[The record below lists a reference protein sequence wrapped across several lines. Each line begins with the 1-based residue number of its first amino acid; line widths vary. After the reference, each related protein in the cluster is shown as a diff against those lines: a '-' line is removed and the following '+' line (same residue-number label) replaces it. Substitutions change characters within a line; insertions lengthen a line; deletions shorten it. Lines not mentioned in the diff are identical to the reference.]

1 MGPLTGIRVI
11 EIAGIGPGPFCA
23 MMLADMGA
31 DVVRVDRASAVRG
44 GDPDHPPRDLL
55 NRGRRSAGIDL
66 KSPEGVEI
74 VLSLVEGADGL
85 LEGFRPGVA
94 ERLGIG
100 PEACL
105 ARNRRLVY
113 GRMTGWGQDG
123 PYASAAG
130 HDLNYI
136 ALAGALHGIGRR
148 GEAPV
153 PPLNLVGDFG
163 GGGMYLAFG
172 MVCAL
177 LEARDSGQG
186 QVVDAAMVDGAA
198 SLMTAFYG
206 MAGSGFWSDE
216 RGTNM
221 LDTGAHFYNVYETA
235 DGRYISLGPIEP
247 QFYAELRERLGL
259 RGPALTSLAACA
271 ASIYA
276 FIDGRQL
283 LLGGEADLALTG
295 GTESNVSA
303 LGISGLANMQALSR
317 RNDDPEAAS
326 RPFDKDR
333 DGFVF
338 GEGAVVCVTESL
350 ACARER
356 GARIYAEVLGGGRT
370 ADAYHITAPDPDGD
384 GAARAMSTALRN
396 SGLNPEEIGYICA
409 HGTSTP
415 LNDAIETRAIRTV
428 FGDHA
433 DHLAVSSVKS
443 MTGHLMGAAG
453 ALSGA
458 ATALALYH
466 GVLPPTINHETP
478 DPDCDL
484 DYVPNEARDCGLNVA
499 LVNGF
504 GFGGQNGVVAL
515 SRIEN

>member
-1 MGPLTGIRVI
+1 VRARIRVTERPPEERI
-11 EIAGIGPGPFCA
+11 VITGIGPVTPIGVGVNAFWNS
-23 MMLADMGA
+23 LTQGRSGA
-31 DVVRVDRASAVRG
+31 RRV
-44 GDPDHPPRDLL
+44 
-55 NRGRRSAGIDL
+55 
-66 KSPEGVEI
+66 PE
-74 VLSLVEGADGL
+74 LVEAGLKVQIAADIPDFDPSDYMETKSARRMARFAQLAVAASRLAVEDAGL
-85 LEGFRPGVA
+85 DLSMHDPERVA
-94 ERLGIG
+94 AVI
-100 PEACL
+100 
-105 ARNRRLVY
+105 N
-113 GRMTGWGQDG
+113 T
-123 PYASAAG
+123 
-130 HDLNYI
+130 
-136 ALAGALHGIGRR
+136 
-148 GEAPV
+148 
-153 PPLNLVGDFG
+153 G
-163 GGGMYLAFG
+163 GGGVTTISQQTEVLNSKG
-172 MVCAL
+172 PGRV
-177 LEARDSGQG
+177 S
-186 QVVDAAMVDGAA
+186 AMFVP
-198 SLMTAFYG
+198 M
-206 MAGSGFWSDE
+206 MAG
-216 RGTNM
+216 NM
-221 LDTGAHFYNVYETA
+221 ASCQVS
-235 DGRYISLGPIEP
+235 I
-247 QFYAELRERLGL
+247 QLGL

-276 FIDGRQL
+276 FIDSRQL
-283 LLGGEADLALTG
+283 VLGGEADLALTG

-303 LGISGLANMQALSR
+303 LGIAGLANMQALSR

-326 RPFDKDR
+326 RPFDKAR

-384 GAARAMSTALRN
+384 GAARAMSAALRN

-428 FGDHA
+428 FRDHA
-433 DHLAVSSVKS
+433 DQLAVSSVKS

-515 SRIEN
+515 SRVDN

>member
-1 MGPLTGIRVI
+1 MSAPSRATERPPEERIVI
-11 EIAGIGPGPFCA
+11 TGIGPVTPIGVGVDAFWTSLTQGRSGARRVPDLVDAGLKVQIAADIPDFDPSDYMETKSA
-23 MMLADMGA
+23 RRMARFAQLAVAASRLAVEDSGLDLTA
-31 DVVRVDRASAVRG
+31 HDPERVAAVI
-44 GDPDHPPRDLL
+44 
-55 NRGRRSAGIDL
+55 N
-66 KSPEGVEI
+66 
-74 VLSLVEGADGL
+74 
-85 LEGFRPGVA
+85 
-94 ERLGIG
+94 
-100 PEACL
+100 
-105 ARNRRLVY
+105 
-113 GRMTGWGQDG
+113 T
-123 PYASAAG
+123 
-130 HDLNYI
+130 
-136 ALAGALHGIGRR
+136 
-148 GEAPV
+148 
-153 PPLNLVGDFG
+153 G
-163 GGGMYLAFG
+163 GGGVTTISQQTEVLNSKG
-172 MVCAL
+172 PGRV
-177 LEARDSGQG
+177 S
-186 QVVDAAMVDGAA
+186 AMFVP
-198 SLMTAFYG
+198 M
-206 MAGSGFWSDE
+206 MAG
-216 RGTNM
+216 NM
-221 LDTGAHFYNVYETA
+221 ASCQVS
-235 DGRYISLGPIEP
+235 I
-247 QFYAELRERLGL
+247 QLGL

-396 SGLNPEEIGYICA
+396 SGLNPDEIGYICA

-466 GVLPPTINHETP
+466 GVLPPTINQETP

>member
-1 MGPLTGIRVI
+1 MSAPARATERPPEERIVI
-11 EIAGIGPGPFCA
+11 TGIGPVTPIGVGVDAFWTSLTQGRSGARRVPDLVDAGLKVQIAADIPDFEPSEYMDPKSA
-23 MMLADMGA
+23 RRMARFAQLAVAASRLAVEDAGL
-31 DVVRVDRASAVRG
+31 DLTEHDPERVAAVI
-44 GDPDHPPRDLL
+44 
-55 NRGRRSAGIDL
+55 N
-66 KSPEGVEI
+66 
-74 VLSLVEGADGL
+74 
-85 LEGFRPGVA
+85 
-94 ERLGIG
+94 
-100 PEACL
+100 
-105 ARNRRLVY
+105 
-113 GRMTGWGQDG
+113 T
-123 PYASAAG
+123 
-130 HDLNYI
+130 
-136 ALAGALHGIGRR
+136 
-148 GEAPV
+148 
-153 PPLNLVGDFG
+153 G
-163 GGGMYLAFG
+163 GGGVTTISQQTEVLNSKG
-172 MVCAL
+172 PGRV
-177 LEARDSGQG
+177 S
-186 QVVDAAMVDGAA
+186 AMFVP
-198 SLMTAFYG
+198 M
-206 MAGSGFWSDE
+206 MAG
-216 RGTNM
+216 NM
-221 LDTGAHFYNVYETA
+221 ASCQVS
-235 DGRYISLGPIEP
+235 I
-247 QFYAELRERLGL
+247 QLGL

-350 ACARER
+350 ACARDR

-384 GAARAMSTALRN
+384 GAARAMSAALRN

>member
-1 MGPLTGIRVI
+1 MSAPTRATERPPEERIVI
-11 EIAGIGPGPFCA
+11 TGIGPVTPIGVGVDAFWTSLTQGRSGARRVPDLVDAGLKVQIAADIPDFDPSEYMEPKSA
-23 MMLADMGA
+23 RRMARFAQLAVAASRLAVEDAGL
-31 DVVRVDRASAVRG
+31 DLTEHDPERVAAVI
-44 GDPDHPPRDLL
+44 
-55 NRGRRSAGIDL
+55 N
-66 KSPEGVEI
+66 
-74 VLSLVEGADGL
+74 
-85 LEGFRPGVA
+85 
-94 ERLGIG
+94 
-100 PEACL
+100 
-105 ARNRRLVY
+105 
-113 GRMTGWGQDG
+113 T
-123 PYASAAG
+123 
-130 HDLNYI
+130 
-136 ALAGALHGIGRR
+136 
-148 GEAPV
+148 
-153 PPLNLVGDFG
+153 G
-163 GGGMYLAFG
+163 GGGVTTISQQTEVLNSKG
-172 MVCAL
+172 PGRV
-177 LEARDSGQG
+177 S
-186 QVVDAAMVDGAA
+186 AMFVP
-198 SLMTAFYG
+198 M
-206 MAGSGFWSDE
+206 MAG
-216 RGTNM
+216 NM
-221 LDTGAHFYNVYETA
+221 ASCQVS
-235 DGRYISLGPIEP
+235 I
-247 QFYAELRERLGL
+247 QLGL

-326 RPFDKDR
+326 RPFDRDR

-356 GARIYAEVLGGGRT
+356 GARVYAEVLGGGRT

-384 GAARAMSTALRN
+384 GAARAMSAALRN

>member
-1 MGPLTGIRVI
+1 MSAPTRATERPPEERIVI
-11 EIAGIGPGPFCA
+11 TGIGPVTPIGVGVDAFWTSLTQGRSGARRVPDLVDAGLKVQIAADIPDFDPSEYMEPKSA
-23 MMLADMGA
+23 RRMARFAQLAVAASRLAVEDAGL
-31 DVVRVDRASAVRG
+31 DLTEHDPERVAAVI
-44 GDPDHPPRDLL
+44 
-55 NRGRRSAGIDL
+55 N
-66 KSPEGVEI
+66 
-74 VLSLVEGADGL
+74 
-85 LEGFRPGVA
+85 
-94 ERLGIG
+94 
-100 PEACL
+100 
-105 ARNRRLVY
+105 
-113 GRMTGWGQDG
+113 T
-123 PYASAAG
+123 
-130 HDLNYI
+130 
-136 ALAGALHGIGRR
+136 
-148 GEAPV
+148 
-153 PPLNLVGDFG
+153 G
-163 GGGMYLAFG
+163 GGGVTTISQQTEVLNSKG
-172 MVCAL
+172 PGRV
-177 LEARDSGQG
+177 S
-186 QVVDAAMVDGAA
+186 AMFVP
-198 SLMTAFYG
+198 M
-206 MAGSGFWSDE
+206 MAG
-216 RGTNM
+216 NM
-221 LDTGAHFYNVYETA
+221 ASCQVS
-235 DGRYISLGPIEP
+235 I
-247 QFYAELRERLGL
+247 QLGL

-326 RPFDKDR
+326 RPFDRDR

-370 ADAYHITAPDPDGD
+370 ADAYHITAPDPEGD
-384 GAARAMSTALRN
+384 GAARAMSAALRN

>member
-1 MGPLTGIRVI
+1 MSARTRVTERPPEERI
-11 EIAGIGPGPFCA
+11 VITGIGPVTPIGVGVNAFWTSLTQGRSGARRVPDLVDAGLKVQIAADIPDFDPSDYMETKSA
-23 MMLADMGA
+23 RRMARFAQLAVAASRLAVEDAGLDLTA
-31 DVVRVDRASAVRG
+31 HDPERVAAVI
-44 GDPDHPPRDLL
+44 
-55 NRGRRSAGIDL
+55 N
-66 KSPEGVEI
+66 
-74 VLSLVEGADGL
+74 
-85 LEGFRPGVA
+85 
-94 ERLGIG
+94 
-100 PEACL
+100 
-105 ARNRRLVY
+105 
-113 GRMTGWGQDG
+113 T
-123 PYASAAG
+123 
-130 HDLNYI
+130 
-136 ALAGALHGIGRR
+136 
-148 GEAPV
+148 
-153 PPLNLVGDFG
+153 G
-163 GGGMYLAFG
+163 GGGVTTISQQTEVLNSKG
-172 MVCAL
+172 PGRV
-177 LEARDSGQG
+177 S
-186 QVVDAAMVDGAA
+186 AMFVP
-198 SLMTAFYG
+198 M
-206 MAGSGFWSDE
+206 MAG
-216 RGTNM
+216 NM
-221 LDTGAHFYNVYETA
+221 ASCQVS
-235 DGRYISLGPIEP
+235 I
-247 QFYAELRERLGL
+247 QLGL